1 MIDFQAE
8 KSKLSEEDPNSK
20 NGIMAEEL
28 AQKDTKS
35 NWSEDIESQRLL
47 SVSSI
52 LFLISKLGNQ
62 STSW

>member
-35 NWSEDIESQRLL
+35 N
-47 SVSSI
+47 
-52 LFLISKLGNQ
+52 
-62 STSW
+62 